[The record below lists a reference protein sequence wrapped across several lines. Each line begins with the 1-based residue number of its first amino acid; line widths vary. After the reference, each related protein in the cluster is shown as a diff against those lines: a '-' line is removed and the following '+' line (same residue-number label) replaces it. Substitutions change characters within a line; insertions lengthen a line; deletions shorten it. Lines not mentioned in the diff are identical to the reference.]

1 MFNYELSGVM
11 VASVMT
17 QHVQNFLLALPGIL
31 AALIVL
37 ILGYFIGA
45 LLGLVTAVLIKRSG
59 VDKWLVKSKLAKS
72 IGYLKMAHAGELI
85 VKWYVFTV
93 FLGVTADWLN
103 LGIISTLLRRFAEWF
118 PNLVIAIVLMLMG
131 LIAADYAGERILH
144 VKRKGTGLIS
154 MLVKLG
160 IVVFI
165 ALIALEQ
172 IGVTVTLATGMA
184 FILAGGIVLALSV
197 ALGISFGLALKDEA
211 KGLIKGLKKGL

>member
-11 VASVMT
+11 VASVIT
-17 QHVQNFLLALPGIL
+17 QHIQNFLLALPGII

-45 LLGLVTAVLIKRSG
+45 LLGLLTAVLIKKSG

-72 IGYLKMAHAGELI
+72 IGYLKISHIGELI
-85 VKWYVFTV
+85 VKWYVFTI

-103 LGIISTLLRRFAEWF
+103 LGILSTLLRRFAEWF
-118 PNLVIAIVLMLMG
+118 PNLVIAIILMLFG
-131 LIAADYAGERILH
+131 LITADYAGDR
-144 VKRKGTGLIS
+144 VSQVRRKGVGLIS
-154 MLVKLG
+154 MLIRLS
-160 IVVFI
+160 IAIFI

-172 IGVTVTLATGMA
+172 IGVKVTLATGMV
-184 FILAGGIVLALSV
+184 FILTGGVALALSI

-211 KGLIKGLKKGL
+211 KNIIKGFKKL